1 MPDQILSQEEI
12 DALLGAIRKGE
23 VSLEEEK
30 APKEGVKPYDLTSQ
44 SLSLRAQYGALEEV
58 YDRFITGLRNSLST
72 FFQQDFEVTVISRE
86 IVKFSE
92 VLKGLTFP
100 SYIDI
105 FAMEPLFGMAIFV
118 IEPQL
123 LFSFLDVMFGGKG
136 KPLDKIRPFTALELN
151 SLKKITNL
159 ILSNWEDAWTEINPL
174 RIVHKKT
181 EMKPEFIHMIDP
193 SDFVISVVF
202 SVDAK
207 EYSGMMNLCIP
218 YLMLEPIKE
227 KLSYAYLRKKEVEA
241 GWNEALR
248 QLLNQVSVE
257 LVAELGNITLS
268 LDRVMRLKEND
279 VIRLDKGPD
288 DPISLKVQGVSK
300 YLVMPG
306 TFKGNKA
313 VKVIGVVNSK
323 GL

>member
-1 MPDQILSQEEI
+1 MPDQVLTQEEI

-23 VSLEEEK
+23 VSLEEERP
-30 APKEGVKPYDLTSQ
+30 PKEGVKPYDLTSQ

-58 YDRFITGLRNSLST
+58 YDRFVIGLSNSLSI
-72 FFQQDFEVTVISRE
+72 FLQQDVEVNVISRE
-86 IVKFSE
+86 IIKFSE

-100 SYIDI
+100 SYMDI
-105 FAMEPLFGMAIFV
+105 FAMEPLFGLAIFV
-118 IEPQL
+118 TEPQL

-136 KPLDKIRPFTALELN
+136 KPLDKIRSFTSLELN
-151 SLKKITNL
+151 SLKKITNM
-159 ILSNWEDAWTEINPL
+159 ILSNWENAWAEINPL
-174 RIVHKKT
+174 KIVHKKT
-181 EMKPEFIHMIDP
+181 EIKPEFIHMIDP

-207 EYSGMMNLCIP
+207 EYSGMINLCIP

-227 KLSYAYLRKKEVEA
+227 KLSYTYLRKKEVEA

-248 QLLNQVSVE
+248 QLLSEVTVE

-268 LDRVMRLKEND
+268 LDRVMKLKEND
-279 VIRLDKGPD
+279 IIRLDKGPD
-288 DPISLKVQGVSK
+288 DPIPLKVQGVPK
-300 YLVMPG
+300 YWVMPG

-313 VKVIGVVNSK
+313 VKVVRIVNSK